1 MKTPD
6 FIDKITPDRDGLD
19 FDALRKSGIAMLQEL
34 CGENWTDYNLH
45 DPGVTI
51 LEQLCYGLTDL
62 AYRSEFAAEDYLAG
76 PSGQIDFER
85 HALHSADQVFPSQV
99 LTQDDY
105 RKIIY
110 DEIPEVEDIW
120 VLPAEPAQGPRQGLY
135 TMQVKLSDSALAELP
150 ASAHDEL
157 EQRVK
162 RAVSAVFIAHRNLGE
177 DIQDVQIV
185 KTEAFFLRGD
195 IQIHSLRDPAAILA
209 DIFFRC
215 AQQVISGFR
224 VDRYEDM
231 VAQGMSLEQLFSG
244 PQTAHGYLTTSDFSD
259 AGNAIP
265 VVKMIAL
272 IQAVDGVEHVHRLG
286 LCDQNGKSVAGVF
299 ASGSVPRLQFPS
311 TPQQSLFLRLRF
323 ASSASGR
330 NASEPGQQDDVLHM
344 EKAQIVLDDARM
356 ELKKK
361 QFEFNA
367 VRNSRQALEQV
378 IPAPAGV
385 QRPLHDYYSIQHQ
398 FPAIYGINQYG
409 VPGSAPLKNK
419 VSAQQLKAYLFL
431 SEQLMANY
439 LQNLEEIPRIFSID
453 NLQKSYFSQVLDNQ
467 ALPDIEALYVR
478 PMAQIGSMLANIVAG
493 FDKLEERRSR
503 VIDVLL
509 AMFGEEFS
517 QKSLRRFNYYEDR
530 HSSQWLIDNKLEF
543 LRHIVTLSRDRA
555 SAFNYREKAWGSE
568 NVAGVHKKC
577 HILLGLK
584 VRPAMRALCHDLLRH
599 KIRLV
604 PDDPAASAGYEKVS
618 RHLLKDS
625 TPAAADAPGTALEHM
640 PISLFTKGVNLE
652 NYALES
658 AGDGV
663 AVNFQPYG
671 RAKKI
676 RLGSHRNAAEA
687 ERQLQKLHQLI
698 CQLNIASEGFHIVE
712 HLLLRPRGTVA
723 DQQHATR
730 AVPDD
735 FYGLRVSVVFPSWTA
750 RFSDPDF
757 RNLAQETL
765 CRNLPAHVYP
775 EFHWLDFLPMRDFE
789 ERLRIWLER
798 LQHGAVSGSGMR
810 GLAELDA
817 SAGSLVNFLLRH
829 RQADGQ
835 DHWV

>member
-6 FIDKITPDRDGLD
+6 YIDKIAPDRDGLD

-76 PSGQIDFER
+76 AAGQIDFER
-85 HALHSADQVFPSQV
+85 HALHAADQVFPSGA

-110 DEIPEVEDIW
+110 DEISEIEDIW
-120 VLPAEPAQGPRQGLY
+120 VMPAEPAQGPRQGLY
-135 TMQVKLSDSALAELP
+135 TMLVKLSDSAFADLSDAALA
-150 ASAHDEL
+150 AL
-157 EQRVK
+157 EQRV
-162 RAVSAVFIAHRNLGE
+162 RQAVCAVFIAHRNLGE
-177 DIQDVQIV
+177 DIHDVQIV
-185 KTEAFFLRGD
+185 RTEAFFLRGD

-215 AQQVISGFR
+215 ARQVISGFR

-244 PQTAHGYLTTSDFSD
+244 PQTAHGYLANSVFSE
-259 AGNAIP
+259 AGNDIP
-265 VVKMIAL
+265 VVKLISL

-286 LCDQNGKSVAGVF
+286 LCDQDGKSVAGVA
-299 ASGSVPRLQFPS
+299 ASGSVPRLQFPA
-311 TPQQSLFLRLRF
+311 TPQQSLFLRLHF
-323 ASSASGR
+323 ASSAGGR
-330 NASEPGQQDDVLHM
+330 QASVDAHDDELHV

-356 ELKKK
+356 ELKKR

-367 VRNSRQALEQV
+367 VRNSRQSLEQV

-385 QRPLHDYYSIQHQ
+385 RRPLHDYYSIQHQ

-409 VPGSAPLKNK
+409 VPASAPLKSK
-419 VSAQQLKAYLFL
+419 VSARQLKAYLFL

-453 NLQKSYFSQVLDNQ
+453 SLQQSYYSQVLDNR

-478 PMAQIGSMLANIVAG
+478 PMAQIGNLLAATVG
-493 FDKLEERRSR
+493 KYDKLEDRRSR

-517 QKSLRRFNYYEDR
+517 QKSLRRFNYYEER
-530 HSSQWLIDNKLEF
+530 HSGQWMIDNKLAF
-543 LRHIVTLSRDRA
+543 LRHIVALSRDRA
-555 SAFNYREKAWGSE
+555 SGFNYREKSWGSE
-568 NVAGVHKKC
+568 NVASVQAKC

-584 VRPAMRALCHDLLRH
+584 AHPLLRSLSQELVRH
-599 KIRLV
+599 NIRLV
-604 PDDPAASAGYEKVS
+604 PDAADGAASYESAGRY
-618 RHLLKDS
+618 LLQG
-625 TPAAADAPGTALEHM
+625 PAAAPGGAWQNVPAP
-640 PISLFTKGVNLE
+640 LFTKGVNLE
-652 NYALES
+652 NFVLES
-658 AGDGV
+658 AGDSV
-663 AVNFQPYG
+663 VVNFQPYG
-671 RAKKI
+671 RAKKVSLD
-676 RLGSHRNAAEA
+676 RYRDAGEA
-687 ERQLQKLHQLI
+687 ELQVQKLQQSI
-698 CQLNIASEGFHIVE
+698 CRLNVASEGFHIVE
-712 HLLLRPRGTVA
+712 HILLRPRGKGA
-723 DQQHATR
+723 DAGQPQHAART
-730 AVPDD
+730 VPDD
-735 FYGLRVSVVFPSWTA
+735 FYGFRISVVFPSWTA

-765 CRNLPAHVYP
+765 CRNLPAHIYP

-789 ERLRIWLER
+789 ERHRIWLER
-798 LQHGAVSGSGMR
+798 LQQGAASGFAGNSR
-810 GLAELDA
+810 EALDTAARSLA
-817 SAGSLVNFLLRH
+817 NFLLRH
-829 RQADGQ
+829 RQADDAQ